1 MMDRRTLLTAFFAT
15 GVLAIGISAG
25 QAHTPYRQWKV
36 YRQRHLL
43 IGASREDTPTY
54 PLAKSIAAAL
64 NKYLPQASARVARAR
79 TRYRL
84 GSLFSTDQLQFI
96 LVSVSDVTDI
106 ANGQGDFSEF
116 GPVGLGIIYQFGVHL
131 LIARTDV
138 PGHHAWLITRTLM
151 DYGSSIPGSTT
162 PGENSFALH
171 PGTRMAIRLEP
182 QPETL
187 IVD

>member
-1 MMDRRTLLTAFFAT
+1 MLTGFLAT
-15 GVLAIGISAG
+15 GVLGMRVSAA

-54 PLAKSIAAAL
+54 PLAKGIVAAL
-64 NKYLPQASARVARAR
+64 NEHLPNASARVTRAR

-96 LVSVSDVTDI
+96 LVSESDVTDI

-116 GPVGLGIIYQFGVHL
+116 GPVELGIVYQFGVHL
-131 LIARTDV
+131 LIARTNV
-138 PGHHAWLITRTLM
+138 PDHHAWLITRTLM
-151 DYGSSIPGSTT
+151 DYGSSIPGATT
-162 PGENSFALH
+162 PEKYSSALH
-171 PGTRMAIRLEP
+171 PGTRTAIRLEP
-182 QPETL
+182 QPEPL
-187 IVD
+187 KAD